1 MFPVFPV
8 LFPVCSQL
16 RASSL
21 IVFPV
26 FPVSAA
32 RAMSTVSCNPFL
44 HAGNTGKWELDGN
57 GRTFASGALEQ
68 TWNKRGTGGAAV
80 DPFWCDSSPRL
91 QTRAA
96 SQR

>member
-32 RAMSTVSCNPFL
+32 RAMSTVSCIPFL
-44 HAGNTGKWELDGN
+44 RAGNTGNSGN
-57 GRTFASGALEQ
+57 LMVMEGLLHRPP
-68 TWNKRGTGGAAV
+68 WNRRGTTGNRRCRRRSLLG
-80 DPFWCDSSPRL
+80 
-91 QTRAA
+91 
-96 SQR
+96 